1 MSRPR
6 TLIRKSQIHGKGVYA
21 GEDIAKGTYV
31 GRYTSRKVTKRVENE
46 YVLYIYDPDT
56 GEETSR
62 WLGTG
67 KFKYVNHSTD
77 ANLEME
83 DDTFEFIAVCDIA
96 DGEELTW
103 YYGDE
108 YQADLENN

>member
-1 MSRPR
+1 MARPR
-6 TLIRKSQIHGKGVYA
+6 TLIRKSTIHGKGVYA
-21 GEDIAKGTYV
+21 GEDIARGTII
-31 GRYTSRKVTKRVENE
+31 GRYTSRKVSKRVENE
-46 YVLYIYDPDT
+46 YVLYIHDPDT
-56 GEETSR
+56 GEETER

-67 KFKYVNHSTD
+67 KFKYVNHSAT
-77 ANLEME
+77 ANLEMI
-83 DDTFEFIAVCDIA
+83 DDTFEFVALRNIG

>member
-1 MSRPR
+1 MARPK

-21 GEDIAKGTYV
+21 GENIAKGTIV

-46 YVLYIYDPDT
+46 YVLYFYDPDT
-56 GEETSR
+56 GEEMER

-67 KFKYVNHSTD
+67 KFKYVNHSTK

-83 DDTFEFIAVCDIA
+83 DDTFEFVAVRNIA